1 MDPERDLHAQGMEGN
16 VYRTR
21 YMGSTVCV
29 VLVLHVYIVHVLFR
43 LCYYIYMSLFLS
55 LFISFKV

>member
-21 YMGSTVCV
+21 YMGSTVCE
-29 VLVLHVYIVHVLFR
+29 VLCLNMFIFMIRVSTFR
-43 LCYYIYMSLFLS
+43 YMSLFLPW
-55 LFISFKV
+55 FTIS